1 MTIETGIQLHLPTFC
16 DYSLNELLDLAA
28 AAEAGGCQQIWVTDN
43 LQHRSYAV
51 MLAAMAARVPIKLGT
66 AILVQY
72 FRNPVEVAGVLAT
85 VSELMDGREL
95 SVGIA
100 RGNQNTHHFVD
111 TPKPISTL
119 REMAQ
124 CLHSLLSGK
133 TVRFRDYPT
142 LGEYFNVVPDAP
154 FTLEVTPRTPVQLY
168 CGGNGPLSIAVGGQY
183 MDGIIFG
190 STVLVAARTGRL
202 QPLLEIADRAA
213 READPA
219 KSLRRVAE
227 IKISIAADGGAAREF
242 VKPSVGS
249 RVLGFRRRG
258 YTDDDFRTL
267 GIEPADVDRLDLA
280 RNSGVARDAV
290 SAYVTDAMIDAIFVA
305 GDPSFCKQAMA
316 EVCEL
321 ARRHD
326 FHQIMFSELGPN
338 APEAMQLL
346 TSEFLPIVH

>member
-1 MTIETGIQLHLPTFC
+1 MTAETGIQLHLPTFSG
-16 DYSLNELLDLAA
+16 YSLAELLTLAE
-28 AAEAGGCQQIWVTDN
+28 AAEAGGCSQIWVTDN

-51 MLAAMAARVPIKLGT
+51 MLAALAARVPIKLGT

-95 SVGIA
+95 SIGIA
-100 RGNQNTHHFVD
+100 RGNQNTHHFVH

-119 REMAQ
+119 RETAQ
-124 CLHSLLSGK
+124 CLRALLSGA
-133 TVRFRDYPT
+133 TVHFRDYPA
-142 LGEYFNVVPDAP
+142 LGDYFNLVPDAP
-154 FTLEVTPRTPVQLY
+154 YELEVTPCTPVQLY

-202 QPLLEIADRAA
+202 QPLLDVANEAA
-213 READPA
+213 SQAEPG

-227 IKISIAADGGAAREF
+227 IKISIAADGTAAREF

-258 YTDDDFRTL
+258 YTDEDFRTL
-267 GIEPADVDRLDLA
+267 GIEPADVDRLGAA
-280 RNSGVARDAV
+280 RESGVARDGV

-305 GDPSFCKQAMA
+305 GDPAFCKEAMA
-316 EVCEL
+316 KVCEL
-321 ARRHD
+321 TRQHG
-326 FHQIMFSELGPN
+326 FHQIMFSELGPD
-338 APEAMQLL
+338 APEAMRLL
-346 TSEFLPIVH
+346 TKEILPIVQ